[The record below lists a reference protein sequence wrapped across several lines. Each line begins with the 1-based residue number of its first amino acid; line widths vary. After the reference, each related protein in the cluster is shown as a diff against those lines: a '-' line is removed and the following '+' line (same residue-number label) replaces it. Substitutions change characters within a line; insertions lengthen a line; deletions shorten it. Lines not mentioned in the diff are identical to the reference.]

1 MPAVVLG
8 QRTKIEHGIIL
19 SGANEL
25 ERRAPLF
32 SAHRDDYEG
41 ISFDFGQ
48 IQILAAKIPW
58 APNLEKCTHVRGT
71 LSLFL
76 VWRVAGVGSLT
87 TFCSL

>member
-32 SAHRDDYEG
+32 PSRRDDYEG

-48 IQILAAKIPW
+48 IQIRAARIPW

-71 LSLFL
+71 LSLLGMGGWRGLL
-76 VWRVAGVGSLT
+76 VR
-87 TFCSL
+87 

>member
-1 MPAVVLG
+1 MVKLTLRGMHRGEKKKSLPAVALG

-48 IQILAAKIPW
+48 IQILAAKIPL
-58 APNLEKCTHVRGT
+58 APNL
-71 LSLFL
+71 
-76 VWRVAGVGSLT
+76 
-87 TFCSL
+87 